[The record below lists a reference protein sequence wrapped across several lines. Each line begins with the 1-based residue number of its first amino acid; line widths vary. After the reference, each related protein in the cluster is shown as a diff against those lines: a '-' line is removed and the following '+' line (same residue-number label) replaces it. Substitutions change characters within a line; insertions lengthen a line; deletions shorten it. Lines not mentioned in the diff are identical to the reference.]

1 MDTHIYV
8 FVCMCVCVCACC
20 VVQRL
25 AGATLL
31 VFANKQD
38 LPGALSAE
46 DIKQVT
52 TRTRLYTL
60 RDFLHTRPPFPFS
73 PFPRACNWTQ

>member
-1 MDTHIYV
+1 V
-8 FVCMCVCVCACC
+8 FVP
-20 VVQRL
+20 QRL

-46 DIKQVT
+46 DIKEV
-52 TRTRLYTL
+52 
-60 RDFLHTRPPFPFS
+60 
-73 PFPRACNWTQ
+73 RAFF

>member
-1 MDTHIYV
+1 M
-8 FVCMCVCVCACC
+8 
-20 VVQRL
+20 L

-46 DIKQVT
+46 EI
-52 TRTRLYTL
+52 
-60 RDFLHTRPPFPFS
+60 RDVRVFCPIV
-73 PFPRACNWTQ
+73 